1 MLKQKG
7 FSSILTLIIVS
18 LVGFGSQLG
27 LVTQKAIEA
36 KIPPI
41 IRPASSSASLTQ
53 ESIKEN
59 PKKKEEKVS
68 VESNKPNSEGNA
80 KQNPESG
87 KDGYSS
93 SQTQDTVTI
102 TGRFTIPDRN
112 RVWYTFSIPKNGGE
126 IKGSTT
132 GACVGSVTGQTQP
145 QNADDEGNFT
155 AQFSAKCTPM
165 PGMSWKIGMK
175 ANLEGTVD
183 FKSGK
188 IMLIYIFSEPY
199 SFRGATDI
207 YFTP

>member
-1 MLKQKG
+1 MFNQKG
-7 FSSILTLIIVS
+7 ASSIIALIIMS
-18 LVGFGSQLG
+18 LVGIGSQLG

-36 KIPPI
+36 KLPPI
-41 IRPASSSASLTQ
+41 IRPASSATPLSK
-53 ESIKEN
+53 ESSKEET
-59 PKKKEEKVS
+59 KRVEEKVS
-68 VESNKPNSEGNA
+68 TQSNKPNPEGNA

-93 SQTQDTVTI
+93 TQNEDSVTI

-132 GACVGSVTGQTQP
+132 GACVGAVTGQAQP
-145 QNADDEGNFT
+145 QNANSESSFT
-155 AQFSAKCTPM
+155 AQFNAKCTPM

-175 ANLEGTVD
+175 TNLEGTVD

-188 IMLIYIFSEPY
+188 IMLVYIFSEPY